1 MEAEVVEAEVVE
13 AKVKKHASIEDVN
26 VHLLDKLD
34 ELIENIKP
42 KDADMVRAITES
54 VAKLNASLKGNNI
67 FKTQETEEE
76 RLEREAN
83 EVLVD
88 ALKG

>member
-1 MEAEVVEAEVVE
+1 MEAEVIE
-13 AKVKKHASIEDVN
+13 AKIKEHASIEDVN

-34 ELIENIKP
+34 ELIDDINP

-67 FKTQETEEE
+67 FTPRETDEE

-83 EVLVD
+83 EAIYAAVNQ
-88 ALKG
+88 

>member
-1 MEAEVVEAEVVE
+1 MVVEAEVVDPQ
-13 AKVKKHASIEDVN
+13 KHATIEEVN
-26 VHLLDKLD
+26 THLLDKLD
-34 ELIENIKP
+34 ELIDDINP

-67 FKTQETEEE
+67 FTPQETEEE

-83 EVLVD
+83 DVLRD
-88 ALKG
+88 ALSGD

>member
-1 MEAEVVEAEVVE
+1 VEAEVVE
-13 AKVKKHASIEDVN
+13 VKVKKHASIEDVN

-34 ELIENIKP
+34 ELIDDINP

-67 FKTQETEEE
+67 FTPQETDEE
-76 RLEREAN
+76 RKEREAA
-83 EVLVD
+83 EIM
-88 ALKG
+88 AQAMGAK

>member
-1 MEAEVVEAEVVE
+1 MEAEIVE
-13 AKVKKHASIEDVN
+13 AKIKEHATIEDVN

-34 ELIENIKP
+34 ELIDAING

-67 FKTQETEEE
+67 FTPQETEAE
-76 RLEREAN
+76 RKEREAT
-83 EVLVD
+83 EALAD
-88 ALKG
+88 AMRG